1 VASGRP
7 FPSLAAAALVIV
19 VILFNPVHPVS
30 CRFPTELVAMPTLAT
45 TLGDHID
52 TIIVPVLDSTPS

>member
-1 VASGRP
+1 
-7 FPSLAAAALVIV
+7 LAAAALVIV